1 LDARNVVADDKV
13 CYVGSRRTKPD
24 MKIELYKDAALARD
38 LPEHGL
44 RRGDILKVVDHHI
57 AADGT
62 EGYSAEIINATGE
75 TLDVVTIPEDAL
87 QSLRDNEILCA
98 RTFSK

>member
-1 LDARNVVADDKV
+1 
-13 CYVGSRRTKPD
+13 

-38 LPEHGL
+38 LPEHAL
-44 RRGDILKVVDHHI
+44 RRGDVVKVVDHHV

-62 EGYSAEIINATGE
+62 EGYSVEVLNALGE
-75 TLDVVTIPEDAL
+75 TLDVITVSEKAL
-87 QSLRDNEILCA
+87 QPLRDDEILCA

>member
-1 LDARNVVADDKV
+1 
-13 CYVGSRRTKPD
+13 

-44 RRGDILKVVDHHI
+44 RRGDIVKVVDHHR
-57 AADGT
+57 APDGA
-62 EGYSAEIINATGE
+62 EGYSVEILNVLGE
-75 TLDVVTIPEDAL
+75 TLDVIAVDEKAVQP
-87 QSLRDNEILCA
+87 LRDDEILCA